1 MTDSSS
7 SRLTLSS
14 LSTSTAPPTSRQRES
29 GSGTGRLAASH
40 TLPAVVETE
49 GQLRRRLLG
58 EPPGQR
64 LLGWLG
70 PLIAA
75 AVGGVL
81 RFWQLGDPHQLV
93 FDETYYVKQGWSMI
107 LFGVEMRNDP
117 TLNEAK
123 QIDQN
128 FTAGNVLQVYDP
140 TTGDLVVHPP
150 VGKWL
155 IGWGE
160 QLFGITNSFGWR
172 FAVCVMGVLS
182 ILMIGRAARRLFG
195 SSLLG
200 TVAALILAFEGHH
213 FVHSRTALLD
223 LMLMFWAFAAFCL
236 LLIDRDQSRKVLA
249 RKVTGLNRAG
259 LAALGP
265 WGPSL
270 GWRPWRLAAGVCL
283 GLACGTKWSG
293 AYFLVAFGLMT
304 VLWDMGARRAVGIT
318 RWKTAWLVKDTPLAV
333 LWMVGSTV
341 VVYCLSWWG
350 WFATDIGYNRH
361 WADIHPAEPGW
372 GWVPDPVRSWWNYHA
387 QILEFHTHLV
397 SDHPYKTN
405 PWSWLIEGRP
415 TSFFYEGPKQGEQ
428 GCLVESCSKAIS
440 SIGTPSI
447 WWGATLA
454 VSVLLFMWALRRDW
468 RAGAILAGFM
478 GGYAPWFLLGD
489 RTIYS
494 FYAVAFVPYV
504 VLACVYLLGLFIG
517 GPHASPLHRRIG
529 LGVTGAFLVLEIV
542 LFAFFWPIYT
552 AQVVPYSFWS
562 AHMWFPS
569 WI

>member
-1 MTDSSS
+1 VSLEAGKLGAETRRIPCLPW
-7 SRLTLSS
+7 SR
-14 LSTSTAPPTSRQRES
+14 PR
-29 GSGTGRLAASH
+29 
-40 TLPAVVETE
+40 

-58 EPPGQR
+58 KPPGQV
-64 LLGWLG
+64 LFGWLG

-75 AVGGVL
+75 AVGGIL

-172 FAVCVMGVLS
+172 FAVCLMGVLS

-213 FVHSRTALLD
+213 FVHSRTSLLD
-223 LMLMFWAFAAFCL
+223 LILMFWAFAAFCF
-236 LLIDRDQSRKVLA
+236 LLIDRDESRKGIGPQG
-249 RKVTGLNRAG
+249 RRPRPRRPRC
-259 LAALGP
+259 LGP

-361 WADIHPAEPGW
+361 WAIPPRRAGLGLGTRRGPLLVELPRADPRVPHPPDVRPPVQDESVVLAHRGPADVVLLRGPETGRAGLPRRELLQGHLLDR
-372 GWVPDPVRSWWNYHA
+372 DPVGLVGGHA
-387 QILEFHTHLV
+387 GVF
-397 SDHPYKTN
+397 
-405 PWSWLIEGRP
+405 
-415 TSFFYEGPKQGEQ
+415 
-428 GCLVESCSKAIS
+428 
-440 SIGTPSI
+440 
-447 WWGATLA
+447 
-454 VSVLLFMWALRRDW
+454 VLLFMWALRRDW
-468 RAGAILAGFM
+468 RAGAILAGFL

-494 FYAVAFVPYV
+494 FYAVAFVPTSSSR
-504 VLACVYLLGLFIG
+504 
-517 GPHASPLHRRIG
+517 ASTSSVCSSAAPTPRHS
-529 LGVTGAFLVLEIV
+529 
-542 LFAFFWPIYT
+542 T
-552 AQVVPYSFWS
+552 AGSG
-562 AHMWFPS
+562 
-569 WI
+569 